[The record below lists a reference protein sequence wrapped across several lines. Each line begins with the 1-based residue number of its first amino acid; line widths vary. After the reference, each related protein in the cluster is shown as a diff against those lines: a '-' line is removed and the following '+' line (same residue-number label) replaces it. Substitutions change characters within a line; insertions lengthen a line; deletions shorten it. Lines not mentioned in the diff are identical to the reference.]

1 MYIHVMTSHHQPSRV
16 VRILSPLLPAT
27 NVSNIATRTHSAP
40 DLADS
45 RLLIDWL
52 PCRDGVNDDGRA
64 SVVPGPLSH
73 MMRLNIATTSAG
85 RRDNHPSIQGYDI
98 VFLS

>member
-1 MYIHVMTSHHQPSRV
+1 MDIYVMTSHHQPSRV

-45 RLLIDWL
+45 PTYSLTGYRAATGSMMMAVL
-52 PCRDGVNDDGRA
+52 PLCPDLCR
-64 SVVPGPLSH
+64 
-73 MMRLNIATTSAG
+73 T
-85 RRDNHPSIQGYDI
+85 
-98 VFLS
+98 